1 MLRHCAPELVGM
13 AIVGAFSVAIRL
25 RDDRPIVGQDV
36 HEVWSSNKNE
46 WPILITAGTLLSLQA
61 LLRLTSLSQL
71 FSKQVTHQ
79 FVQCHL

>member
-13 AIVGAFSVAIRL
+13 AIVGAVSVAIRL

-36 HEVWSSNKNE
+36 HEVWSSIKNE

-71 FSKQVTHQ
+71 FSEQVTHQ